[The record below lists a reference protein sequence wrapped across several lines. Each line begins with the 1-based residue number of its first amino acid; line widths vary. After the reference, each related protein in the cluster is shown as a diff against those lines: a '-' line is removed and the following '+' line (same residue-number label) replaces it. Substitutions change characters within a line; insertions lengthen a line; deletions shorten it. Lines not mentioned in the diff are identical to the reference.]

1 MAHVRRLEEENYLLV
16 SIPYTY
22 THMYG
27 YIIMELQKMKLSK
40 YKELR
45 NAKELKNRA
54 SANAMVCIRKEYN
67 LKSKTLKQRFLCLIM
82 LQYDV
87 NKL

>member
-54 SANAMVCIRKEYN
+54 SASAMVCIRKEY
-67 LKSKTLKQRFLCLIM
+67 KKVIEK
-82 LQYDV
+82 V
-87 NKL
+87 KL